1 MATILDATRTAL
13 AADRSAD
20 ILGDYEIQTHP
31 DLMEMIKMIKAI
43 DIVDPDM
50 NSEAQLL
57 IQRLRLKMYR

>member
-1 MATILDATRTAL
+1 MDATRTAL
-13 AADRSAD
+13 AADHSAET
-20 ILGDYEIQTHP
+20 LGDYEIQTHP

-57 IQRLRLKMYR
+57 IQRLRLKMYL